1 MLMNSKKWT
10 LNVKDFKDI
19 AVMAGF
25 TALASVAMFFVEQ
38 VLPNLDF
45 GKYAPYITPL
55 IPVITYAIK
64 KWAQGK

>member
-1 MLMNSKKWT
+1 MKDSPKYNLNKKD
-10 LNVKDFKDI
+10 LIDI

-25 TALASVAMFFVEQ
+25 SGLAAIAMFLVEQ
-38 VLPNLDF
+38 VLPNMDF

-55 IPVITYAIK
+55 IPVITYTIK